1 MKVLKQFSENY
12 SAYYTSPCIGLLNKP
27 LFNRKAHKKEG
38 WIIIQPPE
46 YIVNYELTEQVD

>member
-12 SAYYTSPCIGLLNKP
+12 SAYYISPCIGLLNKP

-46 YIVNYELTEQVD
+46 YILNYELTEQVD

>member
-12 SAYYTSPCIGLLNKP
+12 SAYYTSPCTGLVNMP
-27 LFNRKAHKKEG
+27 LFNRKAQKKEG
-38 WIIIQPPE
+38 WISIQPPE